1 MQKCSKEALKLKLDN
16 DAIKKSMLL
25 YAITDRGWLKEGET
39 LESVVEDVLKSGATF
54 LQLREKIQGHEEI
67 VKTARNLQTLCKKY
81 NVPFVVNDDIMAA
94 KEIDADGVHI
104 GQSDM
109 EYTKAREI
117 LGPDKI
123 IGVSAGNLAEAKEAE
138 RVGADYI
145 GVGAVFHTDT
155 KKDATSLTMAQLKEI
170 SEEASIPVVAIG
182 GISIDNALEL
192 KGTGVDGIC
201 VISAI
206 FGSENP
212 SEATKKLL
220 DLSKQIISK

>member
-1 MQKCSKEALKLKLDN
+1 
-16 DAIKKSMLL
+16 MLL

-170 SEEASIPVVAIG
+170 SEEVSIPVVAIG

>member
-1 MQKCSKEALKLKLDN
+1 MKLDN

-67 VKTARNLQTLCKKY
+67 VKTAINLQTLCKKY

-123 IGVSAGNLAEAKEAE
+123 IGVSAGNLAEAKKAE

-170 SEEASIPVVAIG
+170 SEEVSIPVVAIG

-192 KGTGVDGIC
+192 KGTGIDGIC

>member
-67 VKTARNLQTLCKKY
+67 VKTAINLQTLCKKY

-104 GQSDM
+104 GHGIYKSKRNSRPRQNN
-109 EYTKAREI
+109 RC
-117 LGPDKI
+117 
-123 IGVSAGNLAEAKEAE
+123 VSWKFS
-138 RVGADYI
+138 R
-145 GVGAVFHTDT
+145 
-155 KKDATSLTMAQLKEI
+155 
-170 SEEASIPVVAIG
+170 
-182 GISIDNALEL
+182 
-192 KGTGVDGIC
+192 
-201 VISAI
+201 
-206 FGSENP
+206 
-212 SEATKKLL
+212 
-220 DLSKQIISK
+220 SKRSGKSRC